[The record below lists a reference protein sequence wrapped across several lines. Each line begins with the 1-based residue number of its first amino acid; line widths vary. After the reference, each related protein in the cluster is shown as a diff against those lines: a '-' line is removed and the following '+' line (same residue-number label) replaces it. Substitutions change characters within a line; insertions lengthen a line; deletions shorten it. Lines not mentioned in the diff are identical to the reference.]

1 MVVLSDMIRFMALY
15 FYGGIY
21 ADADVIFMRKMRDI
35 HGLAFAYKWDRNVV
49 YYNTAVMGLPIGS
62 PVVLQI
68 IYHFKAVTQIHF
80 ILHEYMRRSP
90 VTAAYHDVTSLL

>member
-1 MVVLSDMIRFMALY
+1 MIRFMALY

-49 YYNTAVMGLPIGS
+49 YYNTAVIGS
-62 PVVLQI
+62 ANGKPSRASNYLPLQ
-68 IYHFKAVTQIHF
+68 K
-80 ILHEYMRRSP
+80 L
-90 VTAAYHDVTSLL
+90 